1 MKYCKPKSKSILS
14 LDVGI
19 KRIGLA
25 YCDSLFITVNI
36 LPAVKRERNNDELNT
51 IKNHIKKH
59 NLTGFIVGL
68 PLDDAGNMTSQAI
81 DCKTYGEFLFN
92 ELKLPFSFVNEHSST
107 WESTNR
113 FGVKKDKSGLIDSLS
128 AKVILEQWIQE
139 GPELKELVGN
149 KPICLLYTSD
159 AADE

>member
-1 MKYCKPKSKSILS
+1 VKYCKPKSKSILS
-14 LDVGI
+14 LDVGL

-36 LPAVKRERNNDELNT
+36 LPALKRERNNNEIII
-51 IKNHIKKH
+51 IKEHIKKL

-68 PLDDAGNMTSQAI
+68 PLDESGGMTSQAL

-128 AKVILEQWIQE
+128 AKIILEQWIQE

-149 KPICLLYTSD
+149 KQI
-159 AADE
+159 

>member
-1 MKYCKPKSKSILS
+1 MKFCKPKSKSILS
-14 LDVGI
+14 LDVGT

-36 LPAVKRERNNDELNT
+36 LPAVTREKNNKEIKT
-51 IKNHIKKH
+51 IKNHIQNH

-68 PLDDAGNMTSQAI
+68 PLDDEGKMTTQAY
-81 DCKTYGEFLFN
+81 DCETYGKLLFN
-92 ELKLPFSFVNEHSST
+92 ELQLPFCFVNEHRST

-113 FGVKKDKSGLIDSLS
+113 FGIKKDKSGIIDSLS

-139 GPELKELVGN
+139 GPELKKISG
-149 KPICLLYTSD
+149 
-159 AADE
+159 

>member
-14 LDVGI
+14 LDVGL

-36 LPAVKRERNNDELNT
+36 LPALKRERNNNEIII
-51 IKNHIKKH
+51 IKEHIKKL

-68 PLDDAGNMTSQAI
+68 PLDESGGMTSQAL
-81 DCKTYGEFLFN
+81 DCKSYGEFLFN

-128 AKVILEQWIQE
+128 AKIILEQWIQE

-149 KPICLLYTSD
+149 KQI
-159 AADE
+159 

>member
-14 LDVGI
+14 LDVGT

-36 LPAVKRERNNDELNT
+36 LPAVKREKNNNELKT
-51 IKNHIKKH
+51 IKTLIQKH

-68 PLDDAGNMTSQAI
+68 PLDDSGKMTSQAF
-81 DCKTYGEFLFN
+81 DCETYGEFLFN

-113 FGVKKDKSGLIDSLS
+113 FGIKKDKSGLIDSLS

-149 KPICLLYTSD
+149 KPI
-159 AADE
+159 

>member
-1 MKYCKPKSKSILS
+1 VNYCKPKSKSILS
-14 LDVGI
+14 LDVGT

-36 LPAVKRERNNDELNT
+36 LPAVKREKNNNELKT
-51 IKNHIKKH
+51 IKNHIQND

-68 PLDDAGNMTSQAI
+68 PFDDRGEMTSQAF

-113 FGVKKDKSGLIDSLS
+113 FGIKKDKSGLIDSLS

-139 GPELKELVGN
+139 GPDLKELVGN
-149 KPICLLYTSD
+149 KPI
-159 AADE
+159 

>member
-1 MKYCKPKSKSILS
+1 MKYFKPKSKSILS
-14 LDVGI
+14 LDVGT

-36 LPAVKRERNNDELNT
+36 LPAVKRDENNNELKI
-51 IKNHIKKH
+51 IKNHIKKL

-68 PLDDAGNMTSQAI
+68 PLDETGNMTSQAF
-81 DCKTYGEFLFN
+81 DCKTFGEFLFS
-92 ELKLPFSFVNEHSST
+92 ELRLPFSFVNEHSST

-128 AKVILEQWIQE
+128 AKIILEQWIQE

-149 KPICLLYTSD
+149 KQI
-159 AADE
+159 

>member
-1 MKYCKPKSKSILS
+1 MNYCKPKSKSILS
-14 LDVGI
+14 LDVGT

-36 LPAVKRERNNDELNT
+36 LPAVKREKNNNELKT
-51 IKNHIKKH
+51 IKNHIKNY

-68 PLDDAGNMTSQAI
+68 PLDDIGEMTSQAF
-81 DCKTYGEFLFN
+81 DCETYGKFLFN

-113 FGVKKDKSGLIDSLS
+113 FGIRKDKSGLIDSLS

-139 GPELKELVGN
+139 GPDLKELVGN
-149 KPICLLYTSD
+149 KPI
-159 AADE
+159 

>member
-1 MKYCKPKSKSILS
+1 MNYCKPKSKSILS
-14 LDVGI
+14 LDVGT

-36 LPAVKRERNNDELNT
+36 LPAVKREKNNNELKT
-51 IKNHIKKH
+51 IKTLIQKH

-68 PLDDAGNMTSQAI
+68 PLDDSGKMTSQAF
-81 DCKTYGEFLFN
+81 DCETYGEFLFN

-113 FGVKKDKSGLIDSLS
+113 FGIRKDKSGLIDSLS

-139 GPELKELVGN
+139 GPDLKELVGN
-149 KPICLLYTSD
+149 KPI
-159 AADE
+159 

>member
-1 MKYCKPKSKSILS
+1 VKYCKPKSKSILS
-14 LDVGI
+14 LDVGL

-36 LPAVKRERNNDELNT
+36 LPALKRERNYNEINI
-51 IKNHIKKH
+51 IKEHIKKL

-68 PLDDAGNMTSQAI
+68 PLDESGGMTSQAL

-128 AKVILEQWIQE
+128 AKIILEQWIQE

-149 KPICLLYTSD
+149 KQI
-159 AADE
+159 

>member
-14 LDVGI
+14 LDVGL

-36 LPAVKRERNNDELNT
+36 LPALKRERNNKEIII
-51 IKNHIKKH
+51 IKEHIKKL

-68 PLDDAGNMTSQAI
+68 PLDESGGMTSQAL

-92 ELKLPFSFVNEHSST
+92 ELKLPFSYVNEHSST

-128 AKVILEQWIQE
+128 AKIILEQWIQE

-149 KPICLLYTSD
+149 KQI
-159 AADE
+159 

>member
-14 LDVGI
+14 LDVGT

-25 YCDSLFITVNI
+25 YCDSLCITVNI
-36 LPAVKRERNNDELNT
+36 LPAVNREQNNHELKT
-51 IKNHIKKH
+51 IKKH
-59 NLTGFIVGL
+59 IHKLNLTGFIVGL
-68 PLDDAGNMTSQAI
+68 PLDDRGEMTSQAF
-81 DCKTYGEFLFN
+81 DCETYGEYLFN

-113 FGVKKDKSGLIDSLS
+113 FGIKKDKSGLLDSLS

-149 KPICLLYTSD
+149 KHI
-159 AADE
+159 

>member
-1 MKYCKPKSKSILS
+1 MKYCKPKSRSILS
-14 LDVGI
+14 LDVGT

-25 YCDSLFITVNI
+25 YCDRLFIMVNI
-36 LPAVKRERNNDELNT
+36 LPAVNRDEKNT
-51 IKNHIKKH
+51 ELKVIKNHIKKL

-68 PLDDAGNMTSQAI
+68 PLDDEGKMTSQAL

-92 ELKLPFSFVNEHSST
+92 ELKIPFSFVNEHSST
-107 WESTNR
+107 WESANR
-113 FGVKKDKSGLIDSLS
+113 FCIKKDKSGLIDSLS

-149 KPICLLYTSD
+149 KQI
-159 AADE
+159 

>member
-14 LDVGI
+14 LDVGT

-36 LPAVKRERNNDELNT
+36 LPAVNRDKNNNELKT
-51 IKNHIKKH
+51 IKKHIKKL
-59 NLTGFIVGL
+59 NLTGFIIGL
-68 PLDDAGNMTSQAI
+68 PLDDEGKMTSQAI
-81 DCKTYGEFLFN
+81 DCETYGEFLFN

-113 FGVKKDKSGLIDSLS
+113 FGIKKDKSGLIDSLS
-128 AKVILEQWIQE
+128 AKVILEQWIKE
-139 GPELKELVGN
+139 GPELKELLGN
-149 KPICLLYTSD
+149 KQI
-159 AADE
+159 

>member
-14 LDVGI
+14 LDVGS

-36 LPAVKRERNNDELNT
+36 LPAVKREKNNSEFKT
-51 IKNHIKKH
+51 IKNYIKKH

-68 PLDDAGNMTSQAI
+68 PLDDEGKMTSQAF
-81 DCKTYGEFLFN
+81 DCKTYGELLYSK
-92 ELKLPFSFVNEHSST
+92 LKLPFSFVNENSST

-113 FGVKKDKSGLIDSLS
+113 FGVKKDKSGLIDSFS

-149 KPICLLYTSD
+149 KQI
-159 AADE
+159 

>member
-14 LDVGI
+14 LDVGT

-25 YCDSLFITVNI
+25 YCDSLCITVNI
-36 LPAVKRERNNDELNT
+36 LPAVKREQNNHELKT
-51 IKNHIKKH
+51 IKKH
-59 NLTGFIVGL
+59 INKLNLTGFSVGL
-68 PLDDAGNMTSQAI
+68 PLDDRGEMTSQAF
-81 DCKTYGEFLFN
+81 DCETYGEYLFN

-113 FGVKKDKSGLIDSLS
+113 FGIKKDKSGLLDSLS

-139 GPELKELVGN
+139 GPELKELVRN
-149 KPICLLYTSD
+149 KHI
-159 AADE
+159 

>member
-14 LDVGI
+14 LDVGL

-36 LPAVKRERNNDELNT
+36 LPALNRERNNNEIII
-51 IKNHIKKH
+51 IKEHIEKL

-68 PLDDAGNMTSQAI
+68 PLDEAGRMTSQAL

-128 AKVILEQWIQE
+128 AKIILEQWIQE

-149 KPICLLYTSD
+149 KQI
-159 AADE
+159 

>member
-1 MKYCKPKSKSILS
+1 MCIRDSCKPKSKSILS
-14 LDVGI
+14 LDVGL

-36 LPAVKRERNNDELNT
+36 LPALKRERNNNEIII
-51 IKNHIKKH
+51 IKEHIKKL

-68 PLDDAGNMTSQAI
+68 PLDESGGMTSQAL

-128 AKVILEQWIQE
+128 AKIILEQWIKE

-149 KPICLLYTSD
+149 KQIYYYYKSI
-159 AADE
+159 

>member
-1 MKYCKPKSKSILS
+1 MNYCKPKSKSILS
-14 LDVGI
+14 LDVGT

-36 LPAVKRERNNDELNT
+36 LPAVKREKNNNELKT
-51 IKNHIKKH
+51 IKNHIKNY

-68 PLDDAGNMTSQAI
+68 PLDDRGEMTSQAF
-81 DCKTYGEFLFN
+81 DCETYGKFLFN

-107 WESTNR
+107 WESINR
-113 FGVKKDKSGLIDSLS
+113 FGIRKDKSGLIDSLS

-139 GPELKELVGN
+139 GPDLKELVGN
-149 KPICLLYTSD
+149 KPI
-159 AADE
+159 